1 MLMKEMNKDLNKW
14 KDTLCSWIR
23 SLNIVKNVTS
33 PQSGFS
39 IFGFIFRRLLFYIQT
54 DLHIYCSF
62 NHIPAGLLVD
72 TDKLTLSFKWTGKRT
87 RITKRIVKKNQCLR
101 LIA

>member
-33 PQSGFS
+33 PQSGS
-39 IFGFIFRRLLFYIQT
+39 SIIFGFIFRRLLFYIQT
-54 DLHIYCSF
+54 DVHI
-62 NHIPAGLLVD
+62 
-72 TDKLTLSFKWTGKRT
+72 
-87 RITKRIVKKNQCLR
+87 
-101 LIA
+101 